1 MQTSTSTITVEIAN
15 DQHVKYAEQI
25 SKLLEK
31 AAQNKGSGLAKRSPK
46 YISDRIEEGKA
57 VIALYKNKAIG
68 FCYIE
73 SWGHDDFVANSGLI
87 VSENFR
93 GNRLAYKIKKKAFEL
108 SRQKFPNAKLFGL
121 TTSLAVMK
129 INSALGYKPV
139 TFAQLTGDTE
149 FWRGCEGCANYD
161 ILMRTERV
169 HCLCTGML
177 YDPQKEENNTTYKR
191 KKPLSVY
198 NRWVKFKQY
207 IFSKQPNRKKI
218 KSIVSMIF

>member
-1 MQTSTSTITVEIAN
+1 MKTSTSTITVEIAN
-15 DQHVKYAEQI
+15 NEHIKYAEQV
-25 SKLLEK
+25 SKLIER
-31 AAQNKGSGLAKRSPK
+31 AAQNKGSGLAKRTPK
-46 YISDRIEEGKA
+46 YISDRILEGKA
-57 VIALYKNKAIG
+57 VIALYKDKAVG

-93 GNRLAYKIKKKAFEL
+93 GNGLAYKIKKKAFEL
-108 SRQKFPNAKLFGL
+108 SRKKFPKAKLFGL

-177 YDPQKEENNTTYKR
+177 YDPEKEEISNNKR
-191 KKPLSVY
+191 KKPLNVY

-207 IFSKQPNRKKI
+207 IFSKQNNKKKL
-218 KSIVSMIF
+218 KSITSIIF